1 MSMKKSFIWMCAA
14 ILTSGMAFTSCANQD
29 YPTGPEYFWEKTTN
43 VIDFEDGTTPFTAD
57 SRIDVG
63 VGTVAGWDSKVATF
77 LGVKNSSNGYS
88 FAHYNFSDK
97 VEKAR
102 KVIISFDYM
111 YNDGQRFALTIG
123 DALVRTN
130 GTGAGCSG
138 SSRTSH
144 VYGNKGAIFNLGANS
159 ANFFVN
165 GSLSDNTINNCD
177 NIIGAKTNWAGQWLK
192 VKVIVYCF
200 EKKVEWSIKDAA
212 GQVVA
217 ESDWKVDYYMADAN
231 EATQIDVYGYLN
243 YNTNCYIDNLSIES
257 DVDPDVQYVDAK
269 VMYVDA
275 EGNELKEARA
285 ISGVRAGTNIDL
297 LESDKAAIFNAD
309 KTKKYVYESD
319 NAEATTIDATNNTV
333 TVVFRE
339 AEVYYAMLNCMA
351 DGQRV
356 AQFFDDSKYW
366 FFEGDNLVIYPYRGY
381 EKGGAYYF
389 TPATDNNG
397 ASVTFPGSLTS
408 VENAGKTYYVG
419 SLNYTKDESVVYY
432 SDFER
437 LALPTED
444 AGNGTGLG
452 QLVGTVNSWYSFS
465 GSYFSRF
472 SGGRGIRLDAGSYV
486 YTEPIKEGGIY
497 TVTIY
502 GRNDKS
508 ELCEKPYT
516 LGLRDADGNI
526 TYFTDVTI
534 PDWGSATTGTNV
546 VEGVEI
552 PAGSSLV
559 IGNDDAAKLISLDDI
574 KVTKP
579 AEE

>member
-1 MSMKKSFIWMCAA
+1 MKRNFIWMFAA

-57 SRIDVG
+57 SRITVG
-63 VGTVAGWDSKVATF
+63 VGTVSGWDSQVATF
-77 LGVKNSSNGYS
+77 KGAGNAQNGYS
-88 FAHYNFSDK
+88 FAHYDFSSK
-97 VEKAR
+97 VEKAQ
-102 KVIISFDYM
+102 KVIISFDYF
-111 YNDGQRFALTIG
+111 NANSRAIVTVG
-123 DALVRTN
+123 DALVRGNSGGSSKTTYNGKGGIFRIGSDKNNFFIN
-130 GTGAGCSG
+130 GTTMGAVGDWC
-138 SSRTSH
+138 
-144 VYGNKGAIFNLGANS
+144 NKWM
-159 ANFFVN
+159 
-165 GSLSDNTINNCD
+165 T
-177 NIIGAKTNWAGQWLK
+177 
-192 VKVIVYCF
+192 VKMTVYCF
-200 EKKVEWSIKDAA
+200 ERKYEWSVIDTAT
-212 GQVVA
+212 GDILA
-217 ESDWKVDYYMADAN
+217 ESDWKEDFWQADAN
-231 EATQIDVYGYLN
+231 EATQIDVFGYIN
-243 YNTNCYIDNLSIES
+243 NGDNCFIDNLSIES
-257 DVDPDVQYVDAK
+257 GVNPDVKYVEAQ
-269 VMYVDA
+269 VTYVDA
-275 EGNELKEARA
+275 EGNELKEGRA
-285 ISGVRAGTNIDL
+285 ISGVREGTTISL
-297 LESDKAAIFNAD
+297 LESDKAAIYTAD
-309 KTKKYVYESD
+309 GTKKYIYESD
-319 NAEATTIDATNNTV
+319 NAEATIIDATNNTV
-333 TVVFRE
+333 KVVFRE
-339 AEVYYAMLNCMA
+339 AAVYYAMLNCMA

-397 ASVTFPGSLTS
+397 ASVTFPGSATT

-437 LALPTED
+437 LALPKED

-508 ELCEKPYT
+508 ENCEKPYT

-534 PDWGSATTGTNV
+534 PDWSSATTGTNV

-559 IGNDDAAKLISLDDI
+559 IGNDDANKQISLDDI

>member
-1 MSMKKSFIWMCAA
+1 MKKSFIWMCAA

-43 VIDFEDGTTPFTAD
+43 VIDFEDGTTPFAGD
-57 SRIDVG
+57 SRINVG
-63 VGTVAGWDSKVATF
+63 VGTVSGWDSKVATF
-77 LGVKNSSNGYS
+77 KGAGNAQNGYS
-88 FAHYNFSDK
+88 FAHYDFTDK
-97 VEKAR
+97 VEHAQ
-102 KVIISFDYM
+102 KVTISFDY
-111 YNDGQRFALTIG
+111 YNLQGSRSILTVG
-123 DALVRTN
+123 DRLVRGNN
-130 GTGAGCSG
+130 GGCSKNTYNGKGGVFRIG
-138 SSRTSH
+138 SDKNWAYISDVKLGQETLCNKWVH
-144 VYGNKGAIFNLGANS
+144 VEMTVYNFERKIEWKVTDANS
-159 ANFFVN
+159 
-165 GSLSDNTINNCD
+165 GELI
-177 NIIGAKTNWAGQWLK
+177 
-192 VKVIVYCF
+192 
-200 EKKVEWSIKDAA
+200 
-212 GQVVA
+212 A
-217 ESDWKVDYYMADAN
+217 ESDWKEDFWKADAN
-231 EATQIDVYGYLN
+231 ETTQIDVYGYFN
-243 YNTNCYIDNLSIES
+243 NNVNCYVDNISVES
-257 DVDPDVQYVDAK
+257 GVNPDVKYVEAK
-269 VMYVDA
+269 VIYVDA

-285 ISGVRAGTNIDL
+285 ISGVREGSTIPL
-297 LESDKAAIFNAD
+297 LESDKASFKNAD
-309 KTKKYVYESD
+309 NTKKYIYESD
-319 NAEATTIDATNNTV
+319 NAEATIIDATNNTV
-333 TVVFRE
+333 KVVFRE
-339 AEVYYAMLNCMA
+339 AKVYYAMLNCMA

-366 FFEGDNLVIYPYRGY
+366 FFEGDNLYIYPYRGY
-381 EKGGAYYF
+381 ERGGAYYF
-389 TPATDNNG
+389 TAATSWNG
-397 ASVTFPGSLTS
+397 ATYTFPGSATT

-437 LALPTED
+437 LALPKED

-465 GSYFSRF
+465 GTYFDRF
-472 SGGRGIRLDAGSYV
+472 SGARGIRLDAGSYV

>member
-1 MSMKKSFIWMCAA
+1 MKKNFIWMCAA

-43 VIDFEDGTTPFTAD
+43 VIDFEDGTTPFIAD
-57 SRIDVG
+57 SRIEVG
-63 VGTVAGWDSKVATF
+63 VGTASGWDSQVATF
-77 LGVKNSSNGYS
+77 KNGNRAQNAYS
-88 FAHYNFSDK
+88 FAHYDFTDK
-97 VEKAR
+97 VEHAQ
-102 KVIISFDYM
+102 KVTISFDY
-111 YNDGQRFALTIG
+111 YNFKGGRSILTIG
-123 DALVRTN
+123 DALVRGNNGGSGKMAYNGKGGVFRIGSDKSNAYIN
-130 GTGAGCSG
+130 GTTYKQDLLC
-138 SSRTSH
+138 
-144 VYGNKGAIFNLGANS
+144 NKWMKVNLVIYS
-159 ANFFVN
+159 FERK
-165 GSLSDNTINNCD
+165 LE
-177 NIIGAKTNWAGQWLK
+177 WK
-192 VKVIVYCF
+192 VTDIATG
-200 EKKVEWSIKDAA
+200 ELI
-212 GQVVA
+212 A
-217 ESDWKVDYYMADAN
+217 ESDWKEDFWQADAN
-231 EATQIDVYGYLN
+231 EATQIDVFGCIN
-243 YNTNCYIDNLSIES
+243 NNGDCYIDNLSIES
-257 DVDPDVQYVDAK
+257 GVNPDVKYVEAQ
-269 VMYVDA
+269 VIYVDA

-285 ISGVRAGTNIDL
+285 ISGVREGTAITL
-297 LESDKAAIFNAD
+297 LESDKAAIYTAD
-309 KTKKYVYESD
+309 GTKKYIYESD
-319 NAEATTIDATNNTV
+319 NAEATTIDATNSTV

-397 ASVTFPGSLTS
+397 ASVTFPGSLTT

-437 LALPTED
+437 LALPKED

-502 GRNDKS
+502 GRNDKD
-508 ELCEKPYT
+508 ENCEKPYT

-534 PDWGSATTGTNV
+534 PDWSSATTGTNV

-552 PAGSSLV
+552 PAGSALV
-559 IGNDDAAKLISLDDI
+559 IGNDDAAKQISLDDI

>member
-1 MSMKKSFIWMCAA
+1 MKRNFIWMFAA

-43 VIDFEDGTTPFTAD
+43 VIDFEDGTTPFTGD
-57 SRIDVG
+57 SRITVG
-63 VGTVAGWDSKVATF
+63 VGKVSGWDSQVATF
-77 LGVKNSSNGYS
+77 KGAGNAQNGYS
-88 FAHYNFSDK
+88 FAHYDFTSK
-97 VEKAR
+97 VEHAQ
-102 KVIISFDYM
+102 KVTVSFDY
-111 YNDGQRFALTIG
+111 YNANSRSIVTVG
-123 DALVRTN
+123 DALVR
-130 GTGAGCSG
+130 GADGG
-138 SSRTSH
+138 SSKTT
-144 VYGNKGAIFNLGANS
+144 YNGKGGVFRIGS
-159 ANFFVN
+159 DRDNFFVN
-165 GSLSDNTINNCD
+165 G
-177 NIIGAKTNWAGQWLK
+177 TNLAGGVSTWTGKWLK
-192 VKVIVYCF
+192 VNMIIYSF
-200 EKKVEWSIKDAA
+200 ERKIEWNVKDATT
-212 GQVVA
+212 GEVLA
-217 ESDWKVDYYMADAN
+217 ESDWKEDFWQADAN
-231 EATQIDVYGYLN
+231 EATQIDVFGYIN
-243 YNTNCYIDNLSIES
+243 NGDNCYIDNLSIES
-257 DVDPDVQYVDAK
+257 GVNPDVKYVEAQ
-269 VMYVDA
+269 VTYVDA

-285 ISGVRAGTNIDL
+285 ISGVREGTAITL
-297 LESDKAAIFNAD
+297 LESDKAAIYSAD
-309 KTKKYVYESD
+309 GTKKYIYESD
-319 NAEATTIDATNNTV
+319 NAEATIIDATNNTV

-339 AEVYYAMLNCMA
+339 AAVYYAMLNCMA

-465 GSYFSRF
+465 GDYFSRF
-472 SGGRGIRLDAGSYV
+472 SGGRGIRLDADSYV

-508 ELCEKPYT
+508 ENCEKPYT

-534 PDWGSATTGTNV
+534 PDWSSATTGTNV

>member
-1 MSMKKSFIWMCAA
+1 MKKSFIWMCAA

-43 VIDFEDGTTPFTAD
+43 VIDFEDGTTPFAGD
-57 SRIDVG
+57 SRINVG
-63 VGTVAGWDSKVATF
+63 VGTVSGWDSKVATF
-77 LGVKNSSNGYS
+77 KGAGNAQNGYS
-88 FAHYNFSDK
+88 FAHYDFTDK
-97 VEKAR
+97 VEHAQ
-102 KVIISFDYM
+102 KVTISFDY
-111 YNDGQRFALTIG
+111 YNLQGSRSILTVG
-123 DALVRTN
+123 DRLVRGNN
-130 GTGAGCSG
+130 GGCSKNTYNGKGGVFRIG
-138 SSRTSH
+138 SDKNWAYISDVKLGQETLCNKWVH
-144 VYGNKGAIFNLGANS
+144 VEMTVYNFERKIEWKVTDANS
-159 ANFFVN
+159 
-165 GSLSDNTINNCD
+165 GELI
-177 NIIGAKTNWAGQWLK
+177 
-192 VKVIVYCF
+192 
-200 EKKVEWSIKDAA
+200 
-212 GQVVA
+212 A
-217 ESDWKVDYYMADAN
+217 ESDWKEDFWKADAN
-231 EATQIDVYGYLN
+231 ETTQIDVYGYFN
-243 YNTNCYIDNLSIES
+243 NNVNCYVDNISVES
-257 DVDPDVQYVDAK
+257 GVNPDVKYVEAK
-269 VMYVDA
+269 VIYVDA

-285 ISGVRAGTNIDL
+285 ISGVREGSTIPL
-297 LESDKAAIFNAD
+297 LESDKASFKNAD
-309 KTKKYVYESD
+309 NTKKYIYESD
-319 NAEATTIDATNNTV
+319 NAEATIIDATNNTV
-333 TVVFRE
+333 KVVFRE
-339 AEVYYAMLNCMA
+339 AKVYYAMLNCMA

-366 FFEGDNLVIYPYRGY
+366 FFEGDNLYIYPYRGY
-381 EKGGAYYF
+381 ERGGAYYF
-389 TPATDNNG
+389 TAATSWNG
-397 ASVTFPGSLTS
+397 ATYTFPGSATT

-437 LALPTED
+437 LALPKED

-465 GSYFSRF
+465 GTYFDRF
-472 SGGRGIRLDAGSYV
+472 SGARGIRLDAGSYV

-534 PDWGSATTGTNV
+534 PDWGSATTGPNV